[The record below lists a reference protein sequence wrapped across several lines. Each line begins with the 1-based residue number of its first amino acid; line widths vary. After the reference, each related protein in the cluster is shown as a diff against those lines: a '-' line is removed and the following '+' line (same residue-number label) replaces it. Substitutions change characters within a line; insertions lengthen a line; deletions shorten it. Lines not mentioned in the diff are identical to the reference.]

1 MLVIKSAI
9 FSLLLMTGFF
19 VGMVAILE
27 KMSVRYTEPV
37 QSSFDVEV
45 VNRASSDVKTLY
57 TGNTGVTGQVQ
68 VTGGIDILRQGG
80 NLNVR

>member
-1 MLVIKSAI
+1 MIIVKSAI
-9 FSLLLMTGFF
+9 FSVLLMTGFF

-27 KMSVRYTEPV
+27 SMAVRYVEPV

-45 VNRASSDVKTLY
+45 VNRASGDIKTLY
-57 TGNTGVTGQVQ
+57 TGDTGFTGQLQ

-80 NLNVR
+80 SLNVR